1 MIKVRRG
8 IIFYYLVKATRFTFH
23 RDPLPQHKE
32 LAEMGILNNERQ
44 ICIYDQSLID
54 FDNIYYIPEEDY
66 NEY

>member
-1 MIKVRRG
+1 MIKVSRG

-23 RDPLPQHKE
+23 RDPLSQHKE

>member
-1 MIKVRRG
+1 M
-8 IIFYYLVKATRFTFH
+8 FH

-32 LAEMGILNNERQ
+32 LAEMGISNNERQ